1 MTTVTISLSWFVLL
15 AVESTVPVVL
25 PESISFSVSCP
36 MGSDEI
42 TGYNVESLP
51 TVNKYATL
59 RHALENPMNSRY
71 PLLHHILSNEHGIA
85 IVVSEHSCRL
95 YHPR

>member
-36 MGSDEI
+36 MVSDEI
-42 TGYNVESLP
+42 KGYKSEDLLG
-51 TVNKYATL
+51 VNRYATL
-59 RHALENPMNSRY
+59 QHA
-71 PLLHHILSNEHGIA
+71 
-85 IVVSEHSCRL
+85 
-95 YHPR
+95 